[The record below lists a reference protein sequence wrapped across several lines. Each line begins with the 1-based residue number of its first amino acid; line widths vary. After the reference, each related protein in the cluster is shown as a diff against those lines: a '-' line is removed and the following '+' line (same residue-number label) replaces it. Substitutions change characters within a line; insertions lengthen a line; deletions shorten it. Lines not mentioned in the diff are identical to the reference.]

1 MIKIC
6 SLTPF
11 TTNYSIK
18 LANSNE
24 QHETDIYN
32 NTEDPY
38 ISLSKSYIQM
48 KFLSYIGQSYI
59 MKMNESDKKMNGL
72 SLDDILLMCSNSSW
86 ICDKSNDFEYYFDK
100 MNGNCYRY
108 NSGRS
113 RNNITYKINQPGIE
127 NGLQLQLLIEPADKN
142 ENLFSFQN
150 GYQIFITDQ
159 NHEQLFGNG
168 IQVLPGYSTNIILKK
183 QIETSPPKP
192 HTNCTDNLDSVDSYN
207 SEFYKRTI
215 SSRLNYLEYECKSL
229 CLNKFFQEYCQCSDP
244 KFITYYD
251 NVSFCLTT
259 DKINCQLRAYKIFL
273 QQDEYSKCDCP
284 KSCKTTSYFYSSSV
298 SEFPTKSYYYNKL
311 MKNPLILKML
321 NENKSMASY
330 DDIRKM
336 VISVNIFYNELT
348 ETWVTAQ
355 IKTDIS
361 SFISNIGGILG
372 LFLGKI

>member
-168 IQVLPGYSTNIILKK
+168 IQVLP
-183 QIETSPPKP
+183 
-192 HTNCTDNLDSVDSYN
+192 
-207 SEFYKRTI
+207 
-215 SSRLNYLEYECKSL
+215 
-229 CLNKFFQEYCQCSDP
+229 
-244 KFITYYD
+244 
-251 NVSFCLTT
+251 
-259 DKINCQLRAYKIFL
+259 
-273 QQDEYSKCDCP
+273 
-284 KSCKTTSYFYSSSV
+284 
-298 SEFPTKSYYYNKL
+298 
-311 MKNPLILKML
+311 
-321 NENKSMASY
+321 
-330 DDIRKM
+330 
-336 VISVNIFYNELT
+336 VN
-348 ETWVTAQ
+348 
-355 IKTDIS
+355 
-361 SFISNIGGILG
+361 
-372 LFLGKI
+372 